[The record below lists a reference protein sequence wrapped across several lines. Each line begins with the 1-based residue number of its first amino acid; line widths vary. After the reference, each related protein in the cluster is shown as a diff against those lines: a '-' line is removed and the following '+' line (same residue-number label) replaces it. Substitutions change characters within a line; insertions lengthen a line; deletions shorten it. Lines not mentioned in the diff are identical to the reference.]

1 MPPDPRV
8 KAGVAAW
15 ITDGE
20 NLLMIHRWNPNP
32 EHPAAGDGHNTW
44 SVPGGW
50 IEFGDD
56 HLRTAEKET
65 LEEVGIEVDAL
76 GSIGVTVGQNDDNT
90 LTIVCIFVQCELRYP
105 QTPRNMEPDKC
116 DAVAWK
122 PLVDLR
128 DRKLPLFHNIERFLD
143 DPLTAVLADLDR
155 WS

>member
-20 NLLMIHRWNPNP
+20 NLLMIHRFNPNP

-50 IEFGDD
+50 IEHGDD
-56 HLRTAEKET
+56 EAATAVKET
-65 LEEVGIEVDAL
+65 WEEVGVEVAPV
-76 GSIGVTVGQNDDNT
+76 GVIGATVGLNDDGS
-90 LTIVCIFVQCELRYP
+90 LTIVCIFVECELTHP
-105 QTPRNMEPDKC
+105 QTPINKEPDKC
-116 DAVAWK
+116 DAVEWV
-122 PLVDLR
+122 PFSEVR
-128 DRKLPLFHNIERFLD
+128 SRPLFHNIERFLD
-143 DPLTAVLADLDR
+143 APLTAFLAEQDR